1 MRKNLDKLSGFDT
14 RTQTTGMQMKTRT
27 MTKLFAAAAAAGLAL
42 GLHAET
48 ALTFA
53 PLAANRQ
60 TQDYVATD
68 VTLPGDGD
76 FTWEAWV
83 KPSDVSLAENR
94 LLGQT
99 DWTSEGRLILELRK
113 AGETDNVTKLAAFY
127 RAGGANKRAVAGT
140 TVFAAD
146 VWHHV
151 ALTRSGTALT
161 LYVDGVQEGS
171 ASDFAGPLPAVPL
184 TFAQGFAGT
193 LSEVRVWTKALTAA
207 EIASCRT
214 RRLSGTVVDLA
225 GAWTLGEGPGAPVNR
240 TTGAAAKVVGFIDG
254 VTPVEDATLDFS
266 DGVPK
271 PIALFR
277 MSELKNGVVP
287 DSSGN
292 GRDLTVAAG
301 CSLTN
306 DAPEGTGLYFDG
318 TMQAGAKFSHPALQ
332 DRTIAFWVK
341 LTSEDGSAY
350 DGQTKTTYPYIFGAF
365 GATRLYYETG
375 NDNKLHFG
383 SGNDANKQETQFKV
397 GSVNTTLR
405 ENWNFITMTYATED
419 TAEDNV
425 KSVTMK
431 VYVNGDPVA
440 TQGNYTSLDFGTKL
454 VTNAFSAGTCILG
467 NLNAAGT
474 GSRPIKGV
482 LDEVSVY
489 DCALTP
495 EQVLHLY
502 APRHTYETC
511 RPVAGWDF
519 DELKPSGSNRLVED
533 VTGSGV
539 DLIVSPALV
548 ATNGVYGGGL
558 YWDGLNTSC
567 TYSSKTLPPMS
578 DWSFSAWVNV
588 STDLPADT
596 ATYKLQ
602 RFYTF
607 GRDSFVQTAANAANF
622 GVTVYPHSTAGT
634 SGWTVGSLP
643 ARNTW
648 VHYVFSYRSHM
659 RADAS
664 GYDIGLDWYE
674 NGVKGSAG
682 ELKASN
688 ANTLKTVV
696 SRFLLGCNSQTDG
709 KRNFCGAMD
718 SVRVYRGALDE
729 KAVRQLYLAPARA
742 QAGADFTTA
751 RAVDVL
757 RGRTDEKLTDTIANA
772 FGGDATWSV
781 VSAPDGAGTDLV
793 VSPASL
799 ETSVKLPKPGTYVFR
814 LTVATDSAATSN
826 DVTVTR
832 VAEAVDNV
840 PPTCA
845 LAAAGSCTIPST
857 LALAAT
863 ANDPDS
869 KPGTLRV
876 SWRRVSG
883 PGPVEFSADA
893 AVTTASFVT
902 PGTYVL
908 AATADDGQDVASA
921 QTMVTVTEESGA
933 DLSAGLMHYW
943 PLSAEAGQSV
953 GKDVVGSRDL
963 TLYNAASTWEAP
975 GFTGYALRCNG
986 ENAQAYAAA
995 QAFPSGLT
1003 KFTATCWLYEDTN
1016 ESYYQTA
1023 SVGRLFNY
1031 QGAFEVQHVKSA
1043 TGSGYLVRMWY
1054 MEGSTLQTAVWKFST
1069 PSKSVNGRWAHLTV
1083 LADIAARSSGARS
1096 AVRLYVDGDEMAMY
1110 QFQMPENTTVTTD
1123 PAWPGSRQINGRIDW
1138 GSTRGS
1144 HRVFPG
1150 LIDEMRIYSRQL
1162 SAAEIKRLASEMPT
1176 ANRAPQTVVAA
1187 GDSAKTISRSS
1198 ITLDPSVVDDGLP
1211 AGSLSGEWKVV
1222 SGDASKVSVDGNVL
1236 TFAKAGTYG
1245 LAYVATDGERTTVS
1259 PTVTVEVTPR
1269 GAVLLLR

>member
-1 MRKNLDKLSGFDT
+1 
-14 RTQTTGMQMKTRT
+14 MKTTT
-27 MTKLFAAAAAAGLAL
+27 MMKLFAATAAVGLAL
-42 GLHAET
+42 GLRSET
-48 ALTFA
+48 ALTFT
-53 PLAANRQ
+53 PVAANRQ

-68 VTLPGDGD
+68 VILPGDGD

-83 KPSDVSLAENR
+83 KPSDVTLVENR

-99 DWTSEGRLILELRK
+99 DWQSEGRLILELRK
-113 AGETDNVTKLAAFY
+113 SAETDNQTKLAAFY
-127 RAGGANKRAVAGT
+127 RVGGANKRLVAGT
-140 TVFAAD
+140 TAFAAD

-151 ALTRSGTALT
+151 ALTRSGTTLT
-161 LYVDGVQEGS
+161 LYVDGNQEGS
-171 ASDFAGPLPAVPL
+171 TSDYAGPLPNAL
-184 TFAQGFAGT
+184 FSFAQGFAGT

-240 TTGAAAKVVGFIDG
+240 TTGAAAKVVGFVGG
-254 VTPVEDATLDFS
+254 VTPVEDAALDFS

-318 TMQAGAKFSHPALQ
+318 TMQAGAKFSHPALK
-332 DRTIAFWVK
+332 DRSIAFWVK

-350 DGQTKTTYPYIFGAF
+350 DGLGKVSYPYIFGAF

-375 NDNKLHFG
+375 NDNKLHLG

-405 ENWNFITMTYATED
+405 ENWNFITVTYATED

-425 KSVTMK
+425 KTVTMK
-431 VYVNGDPVA
+431 VYVNGDPV
-440 TQGNYTSLDFGTKL
+440 TEQGKYTSLDFGTKP

-489 DCALTP
+489 DCALTS

-502 APRHTYETC
+502 APHHTYETC

-519 DELKPSGSNRLVED
+519 DELKPSGNNRLVED

-539 DLIVSPALV
+539 DLIVLPALV

-558 YWDGLNTSC
+558 YWDGLNTTC

-578 DWSFSAWVNV
+578 DWSFSAWMNV
-588 STDLPADT
+588 STDLPAD
-596 ATYKLQ
+596 ASTYKLQ

-607 GRDSFVQTAANAANF
+607 GRDSFIQTAANAASL
-622 GVTVYPHSTAGT
+622 GVTAYPHSTAGT

-664 GYDIGLDWYE
+664 GYDVGLDWYE
-674 NGVKGSAG
+674 NGVKGSVVD
-682 ELKASN
+682 LKASN

-709 KRNFCGAMD
+709 KRNFCGTMD

-729 KAVRQLYLAPARA
+729 KAVRRLYLAPARA

-814 LTVATDSAATSN
+814 LTVATDSAATSD

-832 VAEAVDNV
+832 VAAEAVDNV

-921 QTMVTVTEESGA
+921 QTTVTVTEESGA

-986 ENAQAYAAA
+986 ENAQAYADS

-1023 SVGRLFNY
+1023 SVGRVLTYN
-1031 QGAFEVQHVKSA
+1031 GALDIQHNDNKNEKGADFCVRQFYVDS
-1043 TGSGYLVRMWY
+1043 SGAAKN
-1054 MEGSTLQTAVWKFST
+1054 AVWYFHKPT
-1069 PSKSVNGRWAHLTV
+1069 KSVSGRWAHV
-1083 LADIAARSSGARS
+1083 
-1096 AVRLYVDGDEMAMY
+1096 AVVTDFSPAEDVRTIMKLYVDGEEMALSSCR
-1110 QFQMPENTTVTTD
+1110 MPENPATIITTKT
-1123 PAWPGSRQINGRIDW
+1123 AWPGSRQINGRIDW
-1138 GSTRGS
+1138 GSARGV

-1187 GDSAKTISRSS
+1187 GDSTETISRSS

-1222 SGDASKVSVDGNVL
+1222 SGDASQVSVNGNVL

-1269 GAVLLLR
+1269 GAVLLIR